1 MDVTVN
7 GIPAPLYSV
16 SANPVQISAVVPFS
30 ATGSV
35 ATVVVTVPLG
45 TGGDFAAP
53 ITRRVM
59 EAYFFR

>member
-1 MDVTVN
+1 MN
-7 GIPAPLYSV
+7 GPTIA
-16 SANPVQISAVVPFS
+16 
-30 ATGSV
+30 V

>member
-1 MDVTVN
+1 
-7 GIPAPLYSV
+7 
-16 SANPVQISAVVPFS
+16 
-30 ATGSV
+30 
-35 ATVVVTVPLG
+35 VTVPLG

>member
-1 MDVTVN
+1 
-7 GIPAPLYSV
+7 
-16 SANPVQISAVVPFS
+16 
-30 ATGSV
+30 
-35 ATVVVTVPLG
+35 VVTVPLG